1 MRFTIKLAI
10 QSILNEKW
18 INVLS
23 IMTIGVVLFMLFAVL
38 SAVYNIELM
47 TKSLPEKLTVMVF
60 LKGNVT
66 RDSAKRLE
74 KILQSDRFVRSVKFV
89 TKDEA
94 LEELKGTFKGGEYV
108 IKGLTENPLF
118 DSFEV
123 KLSSRGA
130 RMEDVKKFIARVRAF
145 KEVDDVEYGET
156 FLTSLYS
163 LKRGLRLL
171 GVSTAVAFTFAIVF
185 ICYSTIRILFYRRKD
200 EIEIFKLLGATK
212 NFIRAPFFIEGSVIG
227 LAGGV
232 VGAFMLLL
240 LYRFVF
246 KALLSDVALLSL
258 IEVPSYLVY
267 VLPPFG
273 MTIGLAGAA
282 FALGRL
288 KY

>member
-1 MRFTIKLAI
+1 MRFTVKLAI

-23 IMTIGVVLFMLFAVL
+23 VMTIGVVLFILFAVL
-38 SAVYNIELM
+38 SAAYNIELM

-60 LKGNVT
+60 LKGGT
-66 RDSAKRLE
+66 SRDSASRLE
-74 KILQSDRFVRSVKFV
+74 KALRGNPVVKSVRFI

-94 LEELKGTFKGGEYV
+94 LEELKGTFKGGDHM
-108 IKGLTENPLF
+108 IKGLGENPLF

-123 KLSSRGA
+123 KLSSGGS
-130 RMEDVKKFIARVRAF
+130 RMEDVKKFILKVRAF
-145 KEVDDVEYGET
+145 NEVDDVEYGET

-163 LKRGLRLL
+163 LKRGLRVL
-171 GVSTAVAFTFAIVF
+171 GVSTVVAFTFAIVF

-212 NFIRAPFFIEGSVIG
+212 SFIRAPFFIEGSVIG

-232 VGAFMLLL
+232 VGAMMLVL

-246 KALLSDVALLSL
+246 KSLLSDVALLSL

-267 VLPPFG
+267 ALPPFG

-282 FALGRL
+282 FALGKL

>member
-1 MRFTIKLAI
+1 MRFTIKLAL

-60 LKGNVT
+60 LKGNT
-66 RDSAKRLE
+66 SGDSTKRLE
-74 KILQSDRFVRSVKFV
+74 KILQSDPRVKSVKFI

-94 LEELKGTFKGGEYV
+94 LEELKGTFKGGDHV
-108 IKGLTENPLF
+108 IKGLAENPLF

-123 KLSSRGA
+123 KLSSGGSQ
-130 RMEDVKKFIARVRAF
+130 MEDVKKFISKVRAI
-145 KEVDDVEYGET
+145 KEVDDVEYGES

-163 LKRGLRLL
+163 LKKGLRML

-246 KALLSDVALLSL
+246 KALLSNVAILSL
-258 IEVPSYLVY
+258 IEVPPYLVY
-267 VLPPFG
+267 SLPPFG